1 MSTSIVDRQDNFSG
15 QLRRLVQCLSLAL
28 GLAVATPASAQS
40 TAGNEFATKARHA
53 VLMEAESGAI
63 MYQFKADELAPP
75 ASLSKLMT
83 LAVVFRGL
91 KTGQLKLDD
100 QILVSE
106 NAWRRG
112 GAPSRTSAMFVP
124 INTRV
129 KLDEI
134 LQGIIVQS
142 GNDAAIAIAEA
153 MAGNEAAFAKLMAE
167 EAQRIGLKRSQFR
180 NATGLSHPEHRMTA
194 RELADLARHLIRE
207 HPDLYPR
214 FAQREFQWS
223 RHKFFNRNPL
233 LAANMGVDGLK
244 TGHLAEAGYGL
255 VASGVQDG
263 KRLIAVVMGLAT
275 EDDRRN
281 ESRRILE
288 WGFRNFTEAKLFDAG
303 ETVGHAR
310 VWGGDKLYVALRG
323 KGDIAIVLSKFPA
336 NQKLRGEIVYQ
347 GPLKP
352 PIKAGDQV
360 ATLRVTSSAG
370 ASNEVLLY
378 AAEDIVPGGI
388 VRRGLDSLAHL
399 AERAIYTGLARA
411 RASISES
418 QSTPTT
424 AAQGVK

>member
-1 MSTSIVDRQDNFSG
+1 
-15 QLRRLVQCLSLAL
+15 
-28 GLAVATPASAQS
+28 
-40 TAGNEFATKARHA
+40 
-53 VLMEAESGAI
+53 
-63 MYQFKADELAPP
+63 
-75 ASLSKLMT
+75 
-83 LAVVFRGL
+83 
-91 KTGQLKLDD
+91 
-100 QILVSE
+100 
-106 NAWRRG
+106 
-112 GAPSRTSAMFVP
+112 
-124 INTRV
+124 
-129 KLDEI
+129 
-134 LQGIIVQS
+134 
-142 GNDAAIAIAEA
+142 
-153 MAGNEAAFAKLMAE
+153 
-167 EAQRIGLKRSQFR
+167 
-180 NATGLSHPEHRMTA
+180 
-194 RELADLARHLIRE
+194 
-207 HPDLYPR
+207 
-214 FAQREFQWS
+214 
-223 RHKFFNRNPL
+223 
-233 LAANMGVDGLK
+233 
-244 TGHLAEAGYGL
+244 
-255 VASGVQDG
+255 
-263 KRLIAVVMGLAT
+263 MGLAT